1 MRSLRALS
9 PNGWPTPRI
18 CLRPGA
24 RVARRSPLHKDLLE
38 HLAPRS
44 HRSHAGFL
52 DQRDPARRP
61 RRVRLSSCGPPADER
76 GVAVAVPTP
85 VAGAADGAEMT
96 DSERRVGVVHAL
108 GTDIAIFLFM
118 GSLVARLRGR
128 YAAATRLGLGAN
140 LGMTGAGFLSGH
152 LALNQGTA
160 RRDQSS
166 AAISERS
173 DDRLRLPAFDDIITR
188 RSRD

>member
-1 MRSLRALS
+1 
-9 PNGWPTPRI
+9 
-18 CLRPGA
+18 
-24 RVARRSPLHKDLLE
+24 
-38 HLAPRS
+38 
-44 HRSHAGFL
+44 
-52 DQRDPARRP
+52 
-61 RRVRLSSCGPPADER
+61 
-76 GVAVAVPTP
+76 
-85 VAGAADGAEMT
+85 VAGAADWAEMT
-96 DSERRVGVVHAL
+96 DSERRVGAVHAL

-188 RSRD
+188 QSRD